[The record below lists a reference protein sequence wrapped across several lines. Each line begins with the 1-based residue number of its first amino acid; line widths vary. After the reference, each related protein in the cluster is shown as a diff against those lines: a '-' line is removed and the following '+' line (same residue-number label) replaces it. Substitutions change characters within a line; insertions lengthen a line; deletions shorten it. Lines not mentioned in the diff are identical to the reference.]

1 MSSNTGQNNKPI
13 TIAVISGMVIGVILT
28 FFAYS
33 LFAPITDGQDVS
45 MASAEQNPLYW
56 VAPMDANY
64 RRDKPGK
71 SPMGMDLVP
80 VYADDGNGP
89 DEGVG
94 TIRISSN
101 VINNLGVRT
110 AEVSYQRLTT
120 EINTVGYVTYNE
132 DKFAYIHPRV
142 AGWIEKLYVKA
153 VGDPIKKGQA
163 LYDIYSPELVN
174 AQEELLLA
182 LARKNKQLIRAAE
195 QRLSALQLPAS
206 AIENLKETR
215 KPQQNITFYAPQN
228 GVVEKLAI
236 REGAFVQP
244 ETMMLSIVDLSE
256 VWLKAEVFE
265 RQTVQLSM
273 GDKVVMR
280 LDYLPNR
287 EFTGSIEHI
296 HPMLNANTRTAI
308 VRLRF
313 DNTTGELKPNMFA
326 QITIQSRDSASALV
340 IPKEALIRTGHQ
352 DRVVLALG
360 QGSFKSV
367 AVDVGRFDRD
377 SVEIL
382 AGLNEGEKVVSSAQF
397 LLDSESSKSSDF
409 KRMNHDD
416 MGNSMN
422 DMAMSQ
428 AQEVASSSADVPW
441 ASATGTIN
449 SLMPDHGMIN
459 ISRSAIEKWRR
470 PAATVDFITDDNVS
484 LAGLSQ
490 GMSVKFSF
498 EIRDANFVIVEIS
511 PLTDEE
517 TSAATSHDEASAVDH
532 SSHE

>member
-1 MSSNTGQNNKPI
+1 MSSKTGQNMKPI
-13 TIAVISGMVIGVILT
+13 TVAVISGMVIGVMLT
-28 FFAYS
+28 FASYS
-33 LFAPITDGQDVS
+33 LFSPISDGQGVS
-45 MASAEQNPLYW
+45 MESAEQNPLYW

-64 RRDKPGK
+64 RRDNPGK

-80 VYADDGNGP
+80 VYPDDGNGP
-89 DEGVG
+89 DEGAG
-94 TIRISSN
+94 TIRIASN

-110 AEVSYQRLTT
+110 AQASYQRLTS
-120 EINTVGYVTYNE
+120 EIDTVGYVTYNE
-132 DKFAYIHPRV
+132 DKFTYIHPRV
-142 AGWIEKLYVKA
+142 AGWIEKLHVKA

-182 LARKNKQLIRAAE
+182 LSRKNKSLIRAAE
-195 QRLSALQLPAS
+195 QRLSALNLPKPVIAQLKQS
-206 AIENLKETR
+206 R
-215 KPQQNITFYAPQN
+215 KSQQKITFYAPQD
-228 GVVEKLAI
+228 GVVETLAI

-265 RQTVQLSM
+265 RQTAQLSM

-287 EFTGSIEHI
+287 EFIGSIEHI
-296 HPMLNANTRTAI
+296 HPMLNAKTRTAI

-326 QITIQSRDSASALV
+326 QVTIHSPDSVSALV

-382 AGLNEGEKVVSSAQF
+382 AGLNDGEKVVSSAQF

-409 KRMNHDD
+409 KRMNHD
-416 MGNSMN
+416 MSNSMAG
-422 DMAMSQ
+422 MTMSQ
-428 AQEVASSSADVPW
+428 PQDNTHSSAEVP
-441 ASATGTIN
+441 SATAIGTIN
-449 SLMPDHGMIN
+449 SLMLDHGMIN
-459 ISRSAIEKWRR
+459 ISRSAIEKWQR
-470 PAATVDFITDDNVS
+470 PAATVDFITDGNVS

-490 GMSVKFSF
+490 GISVKFSF
-498 EIRDANFVIVEIS
+498 EIRDGNFVIVEIS
-511 PLTDEE
+511 PLTNEK
-517 TSAATSHDEASAVDH
+517 TSAPTANNEASVDDY